1 MQLMTNFWSA
11 LFPMTIV
18 RSMKWLILGVAAFL
32 ATKAVADDLAAAK
45 RRFLPVDEAGKW
57 SGVGR
62 LNAKGGFCTAALI
75 GPDTLLTAAHCIFD
89 RATNRPIPL
98 REMHF
103 VAGSRKGYHTAN
115 RRVVFAR
122 AHPDWSGYHG
132 EGVRVSGDIAVV
144 KLESPV
150 TRIEGRSYVV
160 GVSPDEGDDVVLL
173 SFGRDRA
180 DALSIQEPCQ
190 VIDRYQRT
198 ASLNCDVTYGASGSP
213 VFENGRIVGVISAMS
228 VGEGRKL
235 AFAVLVD
242 GAIQDLIEQSPETS
256 SEKPQIAKRAGSGFK
271 AAPTGASRLPGGKRP
286 PKP

>member
-1 MQLMTNFWSA
+1 MPEA
-11 LFPMTIV
+11 LTRV
-18 RSMKWLILGVAAFL
+18 LTMKWLIPVLAAFF
-32 ATKAVADDLAAAK
+32 ASTVDAGDLIAAN
-45 RRFLPVDEAGKW
+45 RRFLPVDEAEQW

-75 GPDTLLTAAHCIFD
+75 RPDTLLTAAHCIFD

-98 REMHF
+98 REMQF
-103 VAGSRKGYHTAN
+103 VAGSRKGYHTAH

-132 EGVRVSGDIAVV
+132 GGVQVSGDIAVV

-150 TRIEGRSYVV
+150 TRIEGRSYGV
-160 GVSPDEGDDVVLL
+160 GASPEEGEDVVLL
-173 SFGRDRA
+173 SYGSDRE
-180 DALSIQEPCQ
+180 DQLSIQEPCQ
-190 VIDRYQRT
+190 VIERFQRS

-213 VFENGRIVGVISAMS
+213 VFEDGRIVGVISAMS

-242 GAIQDLIEQSPETS
+242 GAIQDLIDQRVEAPVS
-256 SEKPQIAKRAGSGFK
+256 AARAGAAFK
-271 AAPTGASRLPGGKRP
+271 AAPNGGARLPGGKQP
-286 PKP
+286 PKE

>member
-1 MQLMTNFWSA
+1 
-11 LFPMTIV
+11 
-18 RSMKWLILGVAAFL
+18 MKWLILGL
-32 ATKAVADDLAAAK
+32 AVFFATNAVADDLVAAK
-45 RRFLPVDEAGKW
+45 RRFLPVDEAEKW

-75 GPDTLLTAAHCIFD
+75 RPDTLLTAAHCIFD
-89 RATNRPIPL
+89 RVTNRPIPL
-98 REMHF
+98 REMRF

-115 RRVVFAR
+115 RRVVFAK

-132 EGVRVSGDIAVV
+132 EGVKVSGDIAVV

-150 TRIEGRSYVV
+150 TRIEGRSYGV
-160 GVSPDEGDDVVLL
+160 GPSPNEGDDVVLL

-190 VIDRYQRT
+190 VVERYQRS

-213 VFENGRIVGVISAMS
+213 VFEDGRIVGVISAMS
-228 VGEGRKL
+228 VGEGKKL

-242 GAIQDLIEQSPETS
+242 GAIQDLIDQPAEALQRQ
-256 SEKPQIAKRAGSGFK
+256 PQIAVRAGSGFK
-271 AAPTGASRLPGGKRP
+271 AAPSGKSRLPGGKQP
-286 PKP
+286 PKQ